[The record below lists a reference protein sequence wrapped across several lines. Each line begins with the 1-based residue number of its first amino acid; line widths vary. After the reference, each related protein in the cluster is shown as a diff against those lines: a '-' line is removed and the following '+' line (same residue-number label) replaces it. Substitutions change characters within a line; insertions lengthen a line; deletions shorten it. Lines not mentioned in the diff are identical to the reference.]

1 MKPMEKT
8 KQLNDLTLL
17 DRFLFASV
25 MEDEETLELALSIIM
40 GEEVHLRQPNQVE
53 KEFRTMPWLRS
64 VRLDVY
70 NVDDKD
76 RLYDAEVQERNTGNL
91 AKRSRFY
98 QALIDSTLLPPGR
111 GVSFNQLPASYLIMI
126 MPFDLWGCGKYR
138 YTFKTVSYTHLDVY
152 KRQVVKYPGH
162 RSHCKSRFSR
172 HVFDRCHSDITN
184 FPEILG
190 GLSLMSSARNITAS
204 RQRDL
209 RSRRDL
215 HRRTQ
220 VVAGYLNR

>member
-126 MPFDLWGCGKYR
+126 MPFDLGLRKIP
-138 YTFKTVSYTHLDVY
+138 VHLQNAVRGGARPIPGGRGHADFPQHPRNRRRGGQPGADGASSLHRGQLRRDGTAVQ
-152 KRQVVKYPGH
+152 KRA
-162 RSHCKSRFSR
+162 
-172 HVFDRCHSDITN
+172 D
-184 FPEILG
+184 PEA
-190 GLSLMSSARNITAS
+190 SSARP
-204 RQRDL
+204 
-209 RSRRDL
+209 
-215 HRRTQ
+215 
-220 VVAGYLNR
+220 